1 MYFKVLLILYMKQTK
16 DYLEDI
22 SQIRDIMERSSSFIS
37 LSGLSGVM
45 AGIYALIGSYIGY
58 RMVYIE
64 GSIFRARE
72 FYVNEHQIIIKLGV
86 VAAVVL
92 ILAVVTGIILTARKN
107 GGSKLSIKDEGF
119 RNLMANLLI
128 PLVTGG
134 IFILILVSRGYYGIV
149 APAFLIFYGLSLIN
163 GSKYTLRDIKYLGL
177 VEISLGL
184 ICALLPGFGLIFWA
198 LGFGVMHILYGM
210 IMYYKYER

>member
-1 MYFKVLLILYMKQTK
+1 MKQTK
-16 DYLEDI
+16 DSLEDI

-37 LSGLSGVM
+37 LSGLSGIM

-64 GSIFRARE
+64 GSIMRTRE
-72 FYVNEHQIIIKLGV
+72 FYVNEQEIIIKLGI
-86 VAAVVL
+86 VAAAVL

-107 GGSKLSIKDEGF
+107 GRTKLSLKDEGF
-119 RNLMANLLI
+119 RNLMENLLI

-184 ICALLPGFGLIFWA
+184 ICALTPGFGLIFWA
-198 LGFGVMHILYGM
+198 LGFGIMHILYGTM
-210 IMYYKYER
+210 MYYKYER

>member
-1 MYFKVLLILYMKQTK
+1 MKETK

-64 GSIFRARE
+64 GSIMSSRE
-72 FYVNEHQIIIKLGV
+72 FYVNEQQIIIKLGI
-86 VAAVVL
+86 VAAAVL
-92 ILAVVTGIILTARKN
+92 ILALVTGVILTARKD
-107 GGSKLSIKDEGF
+107 GHSKLGLKDEGF
-119 RNLMANLLI
+119 RNLMESLLI
-128 PLVTGG
+128 PLMTGG
-134 IFILILVSRGYYGIV
+134 LFILILVSRGYYGIV
-149 APAFLIFYGLSLIN
+149 APAFLILYGLSLIN

-177 VEISLGL
+177 TEISLGL
-184 ICALLPGFGLIFWA
+184 ICALIPGFGLIFWA
-198 LGFGVMHILYGM
+198 LGFGVMHILYGT